1 MKNIIPAIAS
11 TNAIISAA
19 CALETLKIASG
30 CSKALSNYL
39 TCAFS
44 LYFDHKFSSSVYW
57 SCLLLQNLSSVLS
70 MQGARF
76 VVIANGQ

>member
-30 CSKALSNYL
+30 CSKTLSNYL
-39 TCAFS
+39 TCVPFS
-44 LYFDHKFSSSVYW
+44 L
-57 SCLLLQNLSSVLS
+57 LLLGNILL
-70 MQGARF
+70 
-76 VVIANGQ
+76 